1 MKFLFYSDL
10 QIDRSN
16 TMYAEFVQSTLTHL
30 ASVVQE
36 RKPDYLINLGDVLDG
51 FGHVTVQDLTYTYDW
66 MEYLG
71 DLMQGRGLPSP
82 RHWILKGNHDIGDK
96 EGLHSTV
103 HVLSCDMMNEVHKE
117 LNTPEIEGFGHVL
130 VIPYTNNYASVRA
143 ELEKMRGLPVKAIF
157 AHTDWIGI
165 RPSIKSGHISTD
177 GLDAGRFAD
186 LFPDVPIFTGHYH
199 TPMAIGNLN
208 VVGSPLYKDFSD
220 VLTDLPRGF
229 LLWDTEAKEIER
241 IENPST
247 YYCAEVRAEDSQS
260 LRAQCDVLLPNKD
273 RLKVKVYA
281 PNSLM
286 READALFEPFLWHTT
301 YSAESLR
308 TGVEHAADVTVHTS
322 PAELVEMGML
332 EASPDYDATLLREYG
347 REAFR

>member
-1 MKFLFYSDL
+1 MKFLFYGDL

-16 TMYAEFVQSTLTHL
+16 TMYAEFVQSTLEFL
-30 ASVVQE
+30 SAVVKE

-51 FGHVTVQDLTYTYDW
+51 FGHVTVEDLTYTYDW

-71 DLMQGRGLPSP
+71 QQVISTTGE

-96 EGLHSTV
+96 AGLQSTI
-103 HVLSCDMMNEVHKE
+103 HVLSCDQTNRLFKGLV
-117 LNTPEIEGFGHVL
+117 TPEVPEVGHIL

-143 ELEKMRGLPVKAIF
+143 ELEKMKGLPVKAIF

-177 GLDAGRFAD
+177 GLDAGRFAE
-186 LFPDVPIFTGHYH
+186 LFPSVPIFTGHYH
-199 TPMAIGNLN
+199 TPMEIGNLN

-229 LLWDTEAKEIER
+229 LEWDTETGAIER
-241 IENPST
+241 IENPHT
-247 YYCAEVRAEDSQS
+247 YYCAEVTAEDSQS
-260 LRAQCDVLLPNKD
+260 LRAQCEALLPNKD
-273 RLKVKVYA
+273 HLKVKVYV

-286 READALFEPFLWHTT
+286 READTIFESFLWHTS
-301 YSAESLR
+301 YSLESSR
-308 TGVEHAADVTVHTS
+308 KGVEHTVDVSVHTS
-322 PAELVEMGML
+322 PAELVNLGIQ
-332 EASPDYDATLLREYG
+332 EASADYDVTLLREYG
-347 REAFR
+347 ETAFR